1 MATMIHQKV
10 SFTASPCELFT
21 IYLDS
26 QKHGPAVMTTRR
38 FHATHDWIVR
48 SFNAAGRALR
58 L

>member
-26 QKHGPAVMTTRR
+26 AFSMT
-38 FHATHDWIVR
+38 
-48 SFNAAGRALR
+48 GRLPCNV
-58 L
+58 